1 MNRKERRK
9 MSKKLGIM
17 QYQQKLSRNK
27 KFDLIR
33 ENIILGKKMQNEA
46 QEEIRQQDNKFI
58 DQKESEII
66 FHIAEDIAKRKQIPI
81 IDAMEEA
88 KKEYYQ

>member
-46 QEEIRQQDNKFI
+46 QEEIRQQDNKFT